1 MLAREGEGIGGMA
14 YGTSDHVEVEI
25 ETDFGSFFGCEGRG
39 VVFAA
44 EEAEFFA
51 APPADA
57 DGVVDGVGG

>member
-1 MLAREGEGIGGMA
+1 MA